1 MCYERKIMI
10 ATLLCGI
17 LGCLCFS
24 VGDWLMIYGDTTH
37 IGSIFWLT
45 VGAAAIAPW
54 RNALAMALAF
64 PGILFYGIALFAT
77 ARFLKEERQQ
87 KIYHYLTAFSLTPW
101 LCLHLFYIMIL
112 YGFAW
117 MSGNGYATAAL
128 PVSNA
133 LFTHLSWLV
142 IISEVLM
149 VPPYLYWFYL
159 LVRGKSVFQKGMAFI
174 NPLILY
180 GVLKLVTTLIP
191 DGAFR
196 LAFTNG
202 LMSEAMAIWFIVMLV
217 WSGIQNR
224 KETNHA

>member
-101 LCLHLFYIMIL
+101 LCLHLIL
-112 YGFAW
+112 
-117 MSGNGYATAAL
+117 
-128 PVSNA
+128 
-133 LFTHLSWLV
+133 HHD
-142 IISEVLM
+142 
-149 VPPYLYWFYL
+149 
-159 LVRGKSVFQKGMAFI
+159 FI
-174 NPLILY
+174 RVCLDVWQRLCHSSPTGIKCIVCSFIL
-180 GVLKLVTTLIP
+180 
-191 DGAFR
+191 AR
-196 LAFTNG
+196 HH
-202 LMSEAMAIWFIVMLV
+202 
-217 WSGIQNR
+217 Q
-224 KETNHA
+224 